1 MLEEENT
8 DQDVEPHA
16 QIGGGDILNF
26 FYNLLSHP
34 SFKVE
39 RMRAV
44 FFVNIFVAIPLLIL
58 LFKPHLCP
66 TFILHVRGWARH
78 FVLVKV

>member
-8 DQDVEPHA
+8 DDVEPHA
-16 QIGGGDILNF
+16 QIGGRDILNF
-26 FYNLLSHP
+26 FNNLLSHP

-39 RMRAV
+39 RMCAV

-66 TFILHVRGWARH
+66 TFILHVKGWARH
-78 FVLVKV
+78 FVLVKI